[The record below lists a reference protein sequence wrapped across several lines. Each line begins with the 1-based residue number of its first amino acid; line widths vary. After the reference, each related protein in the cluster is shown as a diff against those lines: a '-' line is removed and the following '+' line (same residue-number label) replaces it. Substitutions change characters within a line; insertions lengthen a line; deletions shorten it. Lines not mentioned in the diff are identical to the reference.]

1 MRRKKQLKMKYVK
14 VIIETKMHGG
24 AKDMNA
30 YEATKRIYAISDEL
44 TILSNELG
52 ATRKETERSLIEQKI
67 NILENEFFSI
77 KHKLEKISIPV
88 GTL

>member
-1 MRRKKQLKMKYVK
+1 
-14 VIIETKMHGG
+14 MHGG
-24 AKDMNA
+24 ANNMNA

-52 ATRKETERSLIEQKI
+52 ATSKDKERSLIEQKI

-77 KHKLEKISIPV
+77 KHRLEKISIPT

>member
-1 MRRKKQLKMKYVK
+1 
-14 VIIETKMHGG
+14 MHGG
-24 AKDMNA
+24 AIKMNA

-52 ATRKETERSLIEQKI
+52 STKKETERNLIEQKI
-67 NILENEFFSI
+67 NILESEFFSI
-77 KHKLEKISIPV
+77 KHKLEKISIPA